1 MTNIREICEFL
12 KGLLNNP
19 LIDDYLIS
27 KVGHDLP
34 ILEPAAVQHVDEY
47 LYKQLQSLIDNQHVL
62 DYVLMSDGSILVN
75 AGVTQEL
82 MCSGFSLY
90 AHSDQSLYLGCRK
103 FSIRL
108 V

>member
-19 LIDDYLIS
+19 LVDDYLIS
-27 KVGHDLP
+27 EDGHELP
-34 ILEPAAVQHVDEY
+34 FLEPTAVQHVDEY

-62 DYVLMSDGSILVN
+62 DYILLREQIITNDSVSR
-75 AGVTQEL
+75 EL
-82 MCSGFSLY
+82 QSVGFALWAKS
-90 AHSDQSLYLGCRK
+90 AESLYLRCHK

>member
-19 LIDDYLIS
+19 L
-27 KVGHDLP
+27 
-34 ILEPAAVQHVDEY
+34 VDEY

-62 DYVLMSDGSILVN
+62 DYILLREQIITNDSVSR
-75 AGVTQEL
+75 EL
-82 MCSGFSLY
+82 QSVGFALWAKS
-90 AHSDQSLYLGCRK
+90 AESLYLRCHK